1 MSIIQNIRERG
12 AWIIFGIIAIA
23 LIAFL
28 LQDGIGRKNGSS
40 EITTLGKVNGE
51 VINKI
56 EFDEKLDLQVQ
67 QYASQG
73 VRREQMIGYLW
84 EQEISR
90 LLFKSEAEK
99 LGITVGTKE
108 LSDVLFGNESPFRQ
122 EFTDKN
128 TGEFKVNDAKNAIA
142 QIKKTK
148 NKDQINQIEKFY
160 IEPSIENRIRNKYQA
175 LVVRGVQ
182 MPKWL
187 VEKQYAEQNSI
198 SSIKYVGVSYN
209 TISDSSIKVSNDEIA
224 SYLKE
229 NEAAYQVEETSR
241 NIGYVGFSAAPTAT
255 DSLNAR
261 NEINALKDEFKTTT
275 NEAAYLNKVGTDIP
289 YYDSYISRKTLQI
302 PQKDSVLGMGIGN
315 IYGPYVDGKNYTI
328 AKLLGVKQWSDS
340 TSVRHILVA
349 TNNPQ
354 NGQQVRDDS
363 AAKKTIDS
371 VSAAIK
377 GGASFEALCAQYSDD
392 GGSKANGGVLA
403 MFAQAQ
409 MVPAFNDFA
418 FDNPVG
424 TKGVVKTEFGYHYI
438 EILKQTAKVP
448 AYKLAYLSK
457 TINPSNE
464 TINSASTAAAQFV
477 SNSKDVK
484 TFNQNAVKQNK
495 QVLPATGIKANDFEI
510 QGLGETRQMVRWV
523 FEKEVNAVSEPF
535 EIADSYIVAVITSEE
550 KKGLA
555 SVEAA
560 RPKVEGIIRDQ
571 KKAEKIKTALKGNSI
586 EAIATSVNG
595 LVQNADS
602 LSFVNSIVPGLG
614 NEPKIIGA
622 SFNKSLLN
630 KTSSPIAGNSGVFVI
645 SVNNQGA
652 MQAQVD
658 LAFYKEELLNRTRSS
673 IFRSNASLKKIA
685 TIEDNRFKLY

>member
-40 EITTLGKVNGE
+40 DITTLGKVNGE

-198 SSIKYVGVSYN
+198 ASIKYVGVSYN

-275 NEAAYLNKVGTDIP
+275 NEAAFLNKVGTDIP

-424 TKGVVKTEFGYHYI
+424 TKGVVKTEFGYHYM

-523 FEKEVNAVSEPF
+523 FEKEVKAVSEPF

-560 RPKVEGIIRDQ
+560 RPRVEGIIRDQ
-571 KKAEKIKTALKGNSI
+571 KKAEKIKTALRGNSI

>member
-40 EITTLGKVNGE
+40 DITTLGKVNGE

-424 TKGVVKTEFGYHYI
+424 TKGVVKTEFGYHYM

>member
-40 EITTLGKVNGE
+40 DITTLGKVNGE

-424 TKGVVKTEFGYHYI
+424 TKGVVKTEFGYHYM

-658 LAFYKEELLNRTRSS
+658 LALYKEELLNRTRSS

>member
-40 EITTLGKVNGE
+40 DITTLGKVNGE

-424 TKGVVKTEFGYHYI
+424 TKGVVKTEFGYHYM

-630 KTSSPIAGNSGVFVI
+630 KTSSPIAGNFGVFVI

>member
-424 TKGVVKTEFGYHYI
+424 TKGVVKTEFGYHYM

-571 KKAEKIKTALKGNSI
+571 KKAEKIKTALRGNSI